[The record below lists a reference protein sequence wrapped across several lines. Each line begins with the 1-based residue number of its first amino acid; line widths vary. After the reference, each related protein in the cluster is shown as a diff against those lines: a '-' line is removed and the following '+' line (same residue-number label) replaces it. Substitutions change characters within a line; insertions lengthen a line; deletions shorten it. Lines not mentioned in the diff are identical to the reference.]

1 MKLSHFVTYIKGQA
15 VFLKLLVFLL
25 YYCNNALS
33 KYLTSQLTHPLSVAQ
48 VLVYH
53 YSIAG
58 AMLLCFM
65 LPYIGKLPSPK
76 HYILHGYRIVVS
88 VSGVVLLHYSFGYM
102 SVSEAIG
109 LQLLGPLFSLA
120 LSYYGLA
127 ERFTFERLGLIM
139 LAIFTQLCL
148 FEHHVSLLH
157 QHTPLLAVMG
167 PILVVISFQL
177 HTYFTKQL
185 TNLGEHPFHLAWGIF
200 FILPF
205 VLLPQCLYAIHSPSV
220 YALIILCV
228 MSINALLALF
238 ILNHVISLTNM
249 IIFIPL
255 GLCKYSIMCFFDY
268 LLFLKMPSQL
278 HTIGMLSG
286 LVCIMLLQ
294 SITQDERRPH
304 HLTP

>member
-1 MKLSHFVTYIKGQA
+1 MKLSCFLNYFKGQA
-15 VFLKLLVFLL
+15 IFLKLLVFVL
-25 YYCNNALS
+25 YYSNNALS

-58 AMLLCFM
+58 VILLCFM
-65 LPYIGKLPSPK
+65 LPYASKLPTPK
-76 HYILHGYRIVVS
+76 HYLLHTYRITVS
-88 VSGVVLLHYSFGYM
+88 VIGVVLLHYSFGYM
-102 SVSEAIG
+102 PVSEAIG
-109 LQLLGPLFSLA
+109 LQLLGPIFSLA
-120 LSYYGLA
+120 LSYFGLA
-127 ERFTFERLGLIM
+127 ERFTLERLGLVV
-139 LAIFTQLCL
+139 LAIFAQLCL

-157 QHTPLLAVMG
+157 QQTPLLAVLG
-167 PILVVISFQL
+167 PLLVVISFQL

-200 FILPF
+200 FILPL
-205 VLLPQCLYAIHSPSV
+205 VLLPQCQYATHSPTIH
-220 YALIILCV
+220 AFLILCV

-268 LLFLKMPSQL
+268 LLFLKVPSQL
-278 HTIGMLSG
+278 HIVGMLSG

-294 SITQDERRPH
+294 SITQDECKLRRM
-304 HLTP
+304 TS